1 MKVREV
7 TADFKMIQNDKG
19 ANGNKVYQITA
30 LDANVQDLLTI
41 KHVDAAMEDGSTIA
55 RLSNIFSD
63 GIALKKSDP
72 TILYLLYSP

>member
-1 MKVREV
+1 MKVCEV

-55 RLSNIFSD
+55 RLSNILSD
-63 GIALKKSDP
+63 GIALQKSNP
-72 TILYLLYSP
+72 TILYLIYSP